1 MTQPASTETPA
12 PRPAPL
18 QRGSLLTLGPPAL
31 LVATVIAS
39 AGSWHWILDLAS
51 HFRCYYFALA
61 LIWLLALCRQ
71 RWRSPQICLTLAVI
85 WNGWLI
91 LPYYWPEVQ
100 RPRPAATTT
109 VSIISLNV
117 FTANPDKAAVV
128 SYLRDRHPDLIVV
141 MEVDVDWAFALQE
154 LKDLYPHRL
163 IQPRADNFGIG
174 LLSKWPLTDAKFV
187 EFAGTELP
195 NVVARIHR
203 DGHEFQIVATH
214 PLPPIGA
221 FHSQERN
228 AQLRELADFV
238 KRSNLTSIVAG
249 DFNATP
255 WSVGFRQFAV
265 RSELKDSALGRGIQ
279 GTWNAKTW
287 LIRIP
292 IDHIFVPAGSIVTSR
307 AVGPSVGSDHFPV
320 EATIV
325 LPWN

>member
-1 MTQPASTETPA
+1 MTQPSPIETP
-12 PRPAPL
+12 PL
-18 QRGSLLTLGPPAL
+18 RSGPPPRGSLLDFGPPAL
-31 LVATVIAS
+31 LIATVVAS

-51 HFRCYYFALA
+51 HFRCYYFVLA
-61 LIWLLALCRQ
+61 LFSLLAICRK
-71 RWRSPQICLTLAVI
+71 RRRYPQVCLTLAVI

-91 LPYYWPEVQ
+91 LPYYWPQVQ
-100 RPRPAATTT
+100 PPRPATATTI
-109 VSIISLNV
+109 SIISLNV
-117 FTANPDKAAVV
+117 FTANPDKADVV

-141 MEVDVDWAFALQE
+141 MEIDVDWAFALQE

-174 LLSKWPLTDAKFV
+174 LLSKWPLTDGQFV

-195 NVVARIHR
+195 NIVARIHR
-203 DGHEFQIVATH
+203 DGHEFQVVATH
-214 PLPPIGA
+214 PLPPVGA
-221 FHSQERN
+221 TQSQERN

-238 KRSNLTSIVAG
+238 KRSNLASIVAG

-255 WSVGFRQFAV
+255 WSAAFQDFAV
-265 RSELKDSALGRGIQ
+265 RSELKDSALGWGIQ

-292 IDHIFVPAGSIVTSR
+292 IDHIFVPTGSIVTRR

>member
-1 MTQPASTETPA
+1 MTQPASLETTSPSPAPA
-12 PRPAPL
+12 PR
-18 QRGSLLTLGPPAL
+18 SILTSVGPSAL

-39 AGSWHWILDLAS
+39 GGAWHWILDLAS
-51 HFRCYYFALA
+51 HFRCYYLILA
-61 LIWLLALCRQ
+61 LVWLLAICRQ
-71 RWRSPQICLTLAVI
+71 RRRVPQACLTLAVV

-91 LPYYWPEVQ
+91 LPYYWPQVQ
-100 RPRPAATTT
+100 ALKPATATT

-117 FTANPDKAAVV
+117 FTANPDKSAVV
-128 SYLRDRHPDLIVV
+128 SYLRDRQPDLIVV
-141 MEVDVDWAFALQE
+141 MEVDADWALALQD
-154 LKDLYPHRL
+154 LQDLYPHRL

-195 NVVARIHR
+195 NIVARIRR
-203 DGHEFQIVATH
+203 DDHEFQIVATH
-214 PLPPIGA
+214 PLPPVGA
-221 FHSQERN
+221 FHSHERN

-249 DFNATP
+249 DFNATA
-255 WSVGFRQFAV
+255 WSAGFRQFAV
-265 RSELKDSALGRGIQ
+265 KSELKDSALGWGIQ

-292 IDHIFVPAGSIVTSR
+292 IDHIFVPAGSVVTNRS
-307 AVGPSVGSDHFPV
+307 VGPSVGSDHFPV